1 MRLRSMLLSKIHH
14 ARVTDANVEYV
25 GSISIDSTLLER
37 VDIVPYQ
44 EVHVWNVTN
53 GERFTTY
60 AIAGEPDSGTVVVNG
75 SAARRVAIG
84 DKIIIAAFVMTDEQV
99 PPKQVL
105 VDASNHFVSMI

>member
-1 MRLRSMLLSKIHH
+1 MLLSKIHH

-25 GSISIDSTLLER
+25 GSITIDSALLER

-60 AIAGEPDSGTVVVNG
+60 AMAGEPNSGVVVVNG

-84 DKIIIAAFVMTDEQV
+84 DKIIVAAFGMTDEQN

-105 VDASNHFVSMI
+105 VDTANKFVSTL